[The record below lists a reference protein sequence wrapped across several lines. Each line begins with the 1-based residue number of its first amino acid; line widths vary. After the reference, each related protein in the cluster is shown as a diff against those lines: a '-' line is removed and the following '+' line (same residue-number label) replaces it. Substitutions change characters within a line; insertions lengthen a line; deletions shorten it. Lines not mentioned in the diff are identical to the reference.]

1 MSWLRNITGGLAS
14 LFRKERVDRE
24 LDEELRTY
32 LAMAV
37 DEKMKQGMSRQDAL
51 RSVRL
56 EQGNLETTKETVHA
70 AGWESLIET
79 SLQDLRFGARL
90 LRKNPG
96 FTAVAVMTL
105 ALEIGANTAIFNVI
119 QTVVLQPLP
128 FADPDQLV
136 WLNGRMPQTDEAG
149 VSPADFLDYRDSNR
163 TFDQLAGISQTVMAG
178 PSNLSGDTPEQV
190 TTNLVSSAFFQTLGV
205 PLLLGRDFQKSDEQI
220 NTPQVVILGNGI
232 WKRDFAGDR
241 NVIGHNITLDGQS
254 MTVVGVLSTDIPL
267 ISQAQIWL
275 PTPRLHFLMQLR
287 GGHFLKVIGRLKQGV
302 TVPQSQADLNA
313 IAQRLAEKYPD
324 TDQGWSLR
332 QRSLREVLI
341 GPVRPVLLIIWAA
354 AGSLLLIACTNLAN
368 LFLTRSVGRQREF
381 AVRTALGATRSRIIR
396 QALAETLMLVLAG
409 GTLGALAASWGV
421 SLLRVFGPSDL
432 PRLQEVHINLQVVTF
447 AFGISLLTGA
457 MFGLIPA
464 LQFGKAGFSGLK
476 ESARNSEPAAHR
488 RIRSSLVVAEIAVSL
503 MLLIGAG
510 LLIKSFWLLLHVN
523 PGFQTQHVL
532 TAHLSLNGPS
542 YNDPASRVRFWQE
555 LEGRVINLPGIEAV
569 GATSELPLTG
579 QHSDGPFKIPGH
591 KYGPSEFDDAHFRQV
606 TPGYLA
612 AMHIPLLAGRWLDQT
627 DTAKSPGTLLVN
639 EAFAKRFFPG
649 QDVLGK
655 HLDLLGDVQ
664 PNREIVGVVGNI
676 SHRAL
681 SDPQEPEMYVAYAQY
696 APPTMSLVVR
706 AVADPSTLA
715 AALHETVRTIDKDE
729 TLSKIR
735 PLDDIVTSSVSQPRF
750 SSLLMSL
757 FAGLAVTLA
766 AIGIYGVMAYSVSQ
780 RTNEIGIRMSLGAGQ
795 SDVLKM
801 VVWQGMKLA
810 MAGALIGIV
819 GSVLFGRFLATM
831 LYGVKPSDPFTFVLV
846 SIGLFAVS
854 LAANYI
860 PARRAMRVDPM
871 TALRYE

>member
-1 MSWLRNITGGLAS
+1 
-14 LFRKERVDRE
+14 
-24 LDEELRTY
+24 
-32 LAMAV
+32 
-37 DEKMKQGMSRQDAL
+37 
-51 RSVRL
+51 
-56 EQGNLETTKETVHA
+56 
-70 AGWESLIET
+70 
-79 SLQDLRFGARL
+79 
-90 LRKNPG
+90 
-96 FTAVAVMTL
+96 
-105 ALEIGANTAIFNVI
+105 
-119 QTVVLQPLP
+119 
-128 FADPDQLV
+128 
-136 WLNGRMPQTDEAG
+136 
-149 VSPADFLDYRDSNR
+149 
-163 TFDQLAGISQTVMAG
+163 
-178 PSNLSGDTPEQV
+178 
-190 TTNLVSSAFFQTLGV
+190 
-205 PLLLGRDFQKSDEQI
+205 
-220 NTPQVVILGNGI
+220 
-232 WKRDFAGDR
+232 
-241 NVIGHNITLDGQS
+241 
-254 MTVVGVLSTDIPL
+254 
-267 ISQAQIWL
+267 
-275 PTPRLHFLMQLR
+275 
-287 GGHFLKVIGRLKQGV
+287 
-302 TVPQSQADLNA
+302 
-313 IAQRLAEKYPD
+313 
-324 TDQGWSLR
+324 
-332 QRSLREVLI
+332 
-341 GPVRPVLLIIWAA
+341 
-354 AGSLLLIACTNLAN
+354 
-368 LFLTRSVGRQREF
+368 
-381 AVRTALGATRSRIIR
+381 
-396 QALAETLMLVLAG
+396 
-409 GTLGALAASWGV
+409 
-421 SLLRVFGPSDL
+421 
-432 PRLQEVHINLQVVTF
+432 
-447 AFGISLLTGA
+447 
-457 MFGLIPA
+457 
-464 LQFGKAGFSGLK
+464 
-476 ESARNSEPAAHR
+476 
-488 RIRSSLVVAEIAVSL
+488 
-503 MLLIGAG
+503 
-510 LLIKSFWLLLHVN
+510 
-523 PGFQTQHVL
+523 
-532 TAHLSLNGPS
+532 
-542 YNDPASRVRFWQE
+542 
-555 LEGRVINLPGIEAV
+555 
-569 GATSELPLTG
+569 
-579 QHSDGPFKIPGH
+579 
-591 KYGPSEFDDAHFRQV
+591 
-606 TPGYLA
+606 
-612 AMHIPLLAGRWLDQT
+612 MHIPLLAGRWLDQT

-780 RTNEIGIRMSLGAGQ
+780 RTNEIGIHMSLGAGQ